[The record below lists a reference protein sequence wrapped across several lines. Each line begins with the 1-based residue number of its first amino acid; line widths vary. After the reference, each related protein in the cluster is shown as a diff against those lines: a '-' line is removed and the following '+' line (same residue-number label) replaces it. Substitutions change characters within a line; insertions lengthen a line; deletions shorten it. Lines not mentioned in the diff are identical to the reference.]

1 MLRRVALMLT
11 LLIAIAASAT
21 QRGEKSLG
29 LAGGFNTAN
38 DGAVAGV
45 FFQYSF
51 YRHFRLAP
59 SADYVFRHR
68 GIDGLHVNLDCHF
81 PIGVGSGRF
90 DVYPLVGLNFMSMYD
105 HSIVETEDVSS
116 RRTRLGLNIGG
127 GCEFYCTSSLK
138 IFAEGKF
145 NWVKDFNSGV
155 FTVGIGYVF

>member
-1 MLRRVALMLT
+1 MLT

-51 YRHFRLAP
+51 SRHFRLAP

-127 GCEFYCTSSLK
+127 
-138 IFAEGKF
+138 
-145 NWVKDFNSGV
+145 V
-155 FTVGIGYVF
+155 

>member
-1 MLRRVALMLT
+1 MLRRVALTLA

-51 YRHFRLAP
+51 SGHFRLAP

-68 GIDGLHVNLDCHF
+68 GIDGLHVNLNCQF

-90 DVYPLVGLNFMSMYD
+90 DVYPLVGLNLSSRQKMSAAAGRGLV
-105 HSIVETEDVSS
+105 STSAEDVSS
-116 RRTRLGLNIGG
+116 TARAL
-127 GCEFYCTSSLK
+127 
-138 IFAEGKF
+138 
-145 NWVKDFNSGV
+145 
-155 FTVGIGYVF
+155 